1 MKILILGAKGML
13 GQAVAEVFQEGHELF
28 LWDRNEIDITDRQS
42 AVQKILALG
51 PELLINTAAYTNVD
65 GAESQFLLANSVN
78 GDAVGYIA
86 QACKTLDVPMVHY
99 STEYVFDGEKP
110 EGYDEQDTPNPIS
123 AYGRSK
129 FLGEQELRKNA
140 DKFYLIRL
148 SRLFGKAG
156 GGKISFVNKILDEG
170 QKQIAAGAKDP
181 IPVVDEELS
190 CPTYAP
196 DLAKLARQIVES
208 GLPFG
213 IYHGANSGSV
223 TWYQFAQEIFKISRI
238 DVKLKA
244 VPGSFFPRPARRP
257 RFAVLRNTKLAP
269 QRPWQEALREFY
281 FLNPKL

>member
-42 AVQKILALG
+42 AAKKILALG
-51 PELLINTAAYTNVD
+51 PDLLINTAAYTNVD
-65 GAESQFLLANSVN
+65 GAETETELASAVN
-78 GDAVGYIA
+78 GFAVGYLA
-86 QACKTLDVPMVHY
+86 KVCKQLGIVLVHY

-129 FLGEQELRKNA
+129 FLGEQKLRKNA

-223 TWYQFAQEIFKISRI
+223 TWFGLAQEIFKISRI
-238 DVKLKA
+238 GVKLEA

-257 RFAVLRNTKLAP
+257 RFAVLRNTKLLQ
-269 QRPWQEALREFY
+269 QRPWQEALREF
-281 FLNPKL
+281 LISN